1 MIPRIENWP
10 YLPRALLF
18 ALSALLITLAFSA
31 SDAFRRVD
39 FDLSDTHSRWFA
51 PQVNFENI
59 NPGALRRQR
68 VFMR

>member
-1 MIPRIENWP
+1 MIPRFDSWP

-18 ALSALLITLAFSA
+18 ALSALLITLVFSA
-31 SDAFRRVD
+31 SDVYRRVD
-39 FDLSDTHSRWFA
+39 FDLSDTLSRWFA
-51 PQVNFENI
+51 PRVNSENI